1 MILPKIDPDRFLDLV
16 RRAPL
21 IAFQKLEYGYA
32 VAAPDEAYYAPI
44 DHPGGGN
51 LNTTDTI
58 GVGDHLVGLSFEAL
72 LGLAFVRRM
81 STPALRTLRP
91 TAKPIPTNALIHYL
105 QSAFGAGPEPMSE
118 YPKAVGDHPAVVDS
132 ECQVVI
138 LAIEEHARPDLKDAM
153 EHLKRDQL
161 SDALDLVIQHAESAR
176 ELCEVGESKPALIK
190 MYIMQSTTAMKSA
203 LEMLLQP

>member
-16 RRAPL
+16 RQAPL
-21 IAFQKLEYGYA
+21 IAFQELEFGYA
-32 VAAPDEAYYAPI
+32 VAAPDEAYYAPVT
-44 DHPGGGN
+44 HPGGGN
-51 LNTTDTI
+51 LPGGFN
-58 GVGDHLVGLSFEAL
+58 VQLAL
-72 LGLAFVRRM
+72 ACLDRM

-91 TAKPIPTNALIHYL
+91 TAKPIPTEALRKYL
-105 QSAFGAGPEPMSE
+105 ESAFGSEPEQMRK
-118 YPKAVGDHPAVVDS
+118 YTFAAGDHATVIES

-138 LAIEEHARPDLKDAM
+138 LAIEEHARPDMRDAM